1 MIKRRKTAKEYPEQ
15 CCSIEELPEI
25 FEDGSPHVRRTIF
38 CFLLRIDF
46 NNTSNNK
53 PDFFYVCDFTS
64 NEQVRRSLLPKRHNI
79 CGYIIEDN
87 QVFQMDVLRW
97 RIKVL
102 IEEYDTKYGTNLQ
115 KNMDNVSDGTVNIVR
130 IENQLILLKVGLVL
144 KSYRGTL
151 ECRTI
156 GIDLIDYYNESI
168 QHQKYIRKLYSNL
181 TSKLPPDYFKK
192 LHNFV
197 KLVIP
202 IDYLKNIVKL
212 ELTDSFVEDVEFE
225 DDYIPSPKDEEHDLN
240 QNETNYHKMNN
251 YETNQHKSINQNHQS
266 KNDRQISINGKPISL
281 ESDDAEIMKQSL
293 KQGAPSYPSLP
304 GSFLIIEQLNRLK
317 IDDNKIYFL
326 NGYII
331 DSNINHV
338 CVKSYDSHTLELQDP
353 IIRELQL
360 IVTQETSGLINQ
372 HNSLVIYITCGNILN
387 FFQLDKIEQLYTQM
401 SSFHQQL
408 KLIQNKNVC
417 LKLIRNKI
425 PINDHLSIPGWT
437 LHNQTFAKLI
447 NNNEHENNVNENNE
461 NENKENNENENE
473 NENNGNRNN
482 GNNEI

>member
-25 FEDGSPHVRRTIF
+25 FEDGSSHVRRTIF

-46 NNTSNNK
+46 NNTSNSK

-79 CGYIIEDN
+79 YGYVIEDN

-202 IDYLKNIVKL
+202 LDYLKNIVKL
-212 ELTDSFVEDVEFE
+212 ESTDSFVEDVEFE

-240 QNETNYHKMNN
+240 YNETYHNKI
-251 YETNQHKSINQNHQS
+251 NQQKSINQNPQS
-266 KNDRQISINGKPISL
+266 ENDRQISINRKPNSL
-281 ESDDAEIMKQSL
+281 ESEDTEIMKQSL
-293 KQGAPSYPSLP
+293 KHGATSYPSLP
-304 GSFLIIEQLNRLK
+304 GSFLTIDQLNRLK
-317 IDDNKIYFL
+317 IDDNKIYVL

-338 CVKSYDSHTLELQDP
+338 CVKSYDSRTLELQDP

-372 HNSLVIYITCGNILN
+372 HNSLIIYITSGNILN
-387 FFQLDKIEQLYTQM
+387 FFQLDKIEQLYIQM

-408 KLIQNKNVC
+408 KLIQNKCLC
-417 LKLIRNKI
+417 LKLIRNNI
-425 PINDHLSIPGWT
+425 PINDQLSISGWT
-437 LHNQTFAKLI
+437 LYNQTFAQLI
-447 NNNEHENNVNENNE
+447 KNNDHENNEDENNE
-461 NENKENNENENE
+461 DENNEK
-473 NENNGNRNN
+473 
-482 GNNEI
+482 